1 MSLKNRYHCY
11 RLDFARGIA
20 DLSRAIRG
28 QRSPLLPIDS
38 CLHVNELCV
47 AIQNPLSTPY
57 PLKTTFKL
65 LQPLDHAALNEL
77 TAPGW

>member
-1 MSLKNRYHCY
+1 M
-11 RLDFARGIA
+11 
-20 DLSRAIRG
+20 
-28 QRSPLLPIDS
+28 
-38 CLHVNELCV
+38 NELCV